1 MTMYE
6 NPMVVDSY
14 WCDSLS
20 CPDLFPPEKERATKS
35 YNCTIGGCEDT
46 ELLNRRF
53 SRKKAMPHVR
63 EYFW

>member
-6 NPMVVDSY
+6 NPMIVDSY

-20 CPDLFPPEKERATKS
+20 CPELFPAVHEKAKRYFYIAKDDARLAYKHT
-35 YNCTIGGCEDT
+35 
-46 ELLNRRF
+46 F
-53 SRKKAMPHVR
+53 SRKKVMPHVR